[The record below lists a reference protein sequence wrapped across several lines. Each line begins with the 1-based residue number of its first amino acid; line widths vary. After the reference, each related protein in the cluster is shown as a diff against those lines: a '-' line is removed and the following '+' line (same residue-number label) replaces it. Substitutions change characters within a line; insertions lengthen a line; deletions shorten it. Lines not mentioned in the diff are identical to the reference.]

1 MSFVTL
7 CNMKKISCL
16 RLRFL
21 KMMQVIFL
29 KVTILN
35 WTFNNIINMHD
46 RIQKVASCLSKVK
59 AAMAAVLLLMV
70 VGTGTALAQQS
81 GKTITGKVLDENNQ
95 PMPGVTII
103 VDGTT
108 NGTMTGSDGTFT
120 LGGVPSGAT
129 VIVSC
134 IGYTDQVLPEG
145 KSNYVVSLVPD
156 SEMLEET
163 VVVAFGQQKK
173 LSVTG
178 AISTV
183 ASADLRKTTSTRLDN
198 ALAGRVTGLTSMQ
211 SGGGQPGV
219 DGATMYLRGAATTNG
234 KSPLILVDG
243 VERDNIRTI
252 DMNEVESISVL
263 KDASATALYGVQG
276 ANGVILIQTRKGQ
289 KGKAQLNISVDQ
301 SWTSFTKEPSRLH
314 SWEYCELRNE
324 ALMNDSQAPEF
335 SEETIAKFRNP
346 LLGLDPSSPDYDNQV
361 AIRKAVYCDNDYY
374 RMYLKSNTPQTRAN
388 ANISGGTDFVN
399 YFVNVGYIH
408 QGGNLNTES
417 PDYLGY
423 DPQCYM
429 NRLSLRSNLDFHI
442 TKNLTA
448 SLNIASYAENV
459 NMPAVG
465 DLYRGDQ
472 SWMITDIIYQS
483 QTILP
488 ISPGPVTDPRFG
500 GVSDGVVGYNYLDR
514 SAYEIINRRG
524 FHTNKRKN
532 LNTQFSVNWDLGE
545 LVTKGLS
552 VNGMAAYDTYN
563 IGVLEGR
570 KKERVYNVRVD
581 YDSETLSYSS
591 SNGDKIEPLTMTS
604 SRLSNYQI
612 YVQGSINYARTFGKH
627 NVTAMATAYRRF
639 WEGTSAD
646 IPYNVLGTA
655 ARATYSFDDRY
666 LVEGNL
672 GYNGSEQF
680 APSKRF
686 GLFPSGSIG
695 WIASNES
702 FLKGNKYLTWL
713 KFRAS
718 YGLVGNDSMGG
729 LRFLY
734 QDDNK
739 IQSGNGFVQGLG
751 GKIVKEGLIG
761 NKSITW
767 ELSKKMN
774 LGVEIG
780 LFKDFRIN
788 VDYFTE
794 KRDQI
799 LLKRRTV
806 PSFQGVSS
814 DYIPRVNMGKVDN
827 HGVDV
832 EVSYSHTFNRDFSI
846 SSRVNFGFNDNTAI
860 ELDEPMRSEEYAYQ
874 YHEEGFRLGQEFG
887 YLIDWDSPGNGYF
900 TSQDEIDS
908 YYPYGF
914 GGKPRV
920 GDFVY
925 KDVNGDGVIDQKD
938 LSPIGYSTT
947 VPGLNY
953 GISLGL
959 NFKGID
965 FNVLFS
971 GLGRYS
977 KYYSGQGVVE
987 WTKQGTYFDWTR
999 NGWTEERYKNGEK
1012 ITYPAISTTK
1022 TVSHTENDFFIQN
1035 RSFLRLKNIELGYTL
1050 PERFLSKVGVKA
1062 LRVYVSGQNLFVWDN
1077 LRITHIDPEQNNS
1090 YGYPITKNV
1099 TLGLNI
1105 NF

>member
-1 MSFVTL
+1 
-7 CNMKKISCL
+7 
-16 RLRFL
+16 
-21 KMMQVIFL
+21 
-29 KVTILN
+29 
-35 WTFNNIINMHD
+35 MHD
-46 RIQKVASCLSKVK
+46 RNQKVASCLSKVK
-59 AAMAAVLLLMV
+59 AAIAAVLLLMV

-108 NGTMTGSDGTFT
+108 NGTMTGPDGTFT

-156 SEMLEET
+156 SETLEET

-604 SRLSNYQI
+604 SRFSNYQI

>member
-1 MSFVTL
+1 
-7 CNMKKISCL
+7 
-16 RLRFL
+16 
-21 KMMQVIFL
+21 
-29 KVTILN
+29 
-35 WTFNNIINMHD
+35 MHD

-70 VGTGTALAQQS
+70 VGTGTALAQTS
-81 GKTITGKVLDENNQ
+81 GRTITGKVLDENNQ

-108 NGTMTGSDGTFT
+108 NGTMTGPDGTFT

-604 SRLSNYQI
+604 SRFSNYQI

-780 LFKDFRIN
+780 FFKDFRIN

-874 YHEEGFRLGQEFG
+874 YHEEGFRFGQEFG

>member
-1 MSFVTL
+1 
-7 CNMKKISCL
+7 
-16 RLRFL
+16 
-21 KMMQVIFL
+21 
-29 KVTILN
+29 
-35 WTFNNIINMHD
+35 
-46 RIQKVASCLSKVK
+46 
-59 AAMAAVLLLMV
+59 MAAVLLLMV
-70 VGTGTALAQQS
+70 VGTGTALAQTS
-81 GKTITGKVLDENNQ
+81 GRTITGKVLDENNQ

-108 NGTMTGSDGTFT
+108 NGTMTGPDGTFT

-324 ALMNDSQAPEF
+324 ALMNDRQAPEF

-591 SNGDKIEPLTMTS
+591 SNGDEIEPLTMTS

-734 QDDNK
+734 RDDNK

>member
-1 MSFVTL
+1 
-7 CNMKKISCL
+7 
-16 RLRFL
+16 
-21 KMMQVIFL
+21 
-29 KVTILN
+29 
-35 WTFNNIINMHD
+35 MHD
-46 RIQKVASCLSKVK
+46 RKQKVASCLSKVK
-59 AAMAAVLLLMV
+59 AAIAAVLLLMV
-70 VGTGTALAQQS
+70 VGTGTALAQKT
-81 GKTITGKVLDENNQ
+81 GRTITGKVLDENNQ
-95 PMPGVTII
+95 PMPGVTIV

-108 NGTMTGSDGTFT
+108 KGTMTGPDGTFT
-120 LGGVPSGAT
+120 LAEVPSGST

-134 IGYTDQVLPEG
+134 IGYTNQVLPEG

-324 ALMNDSQAPEF
+324 ALMNDRQAPEF

-570 KKERVYNVRVD
+570 KKEQVYNVRVD

-591 SNGDKIEPLTMTS
+591 SNADKIEPLTMTS

-639 WEGTSAD
+639 WEGTSAN

-832 EVSYSHTFNRDFSI
+832 EVSYSHTFNKDFSI

-1077 LRITHIDPEQNNS
+1077 LRITHVDPEQNNS

>member
-1 MSFVTL
+1 
-7 CNMKKISCL
+7 
-16 RLRFL
+16 
-21 KMMQVIFL
+21 
-29 KVTILN
+29 
-35 WTFNNIINMHD
+35 MHD
-46 RIQKVASCLSKVK
+46 RNQKVASCLSRVK
-59 AAMAAVLLLMV
+59 EAIVAVLLLMV
-70 VGTGTALAQQS
+70 VGTGTALAQTS
-81 GKTITGKVLDENNQ
+81 GRTITGKVLDENNQ

-134 IGYTDQVLPEG
+134 IGYTNQVLPEG

-301 SWTSFTKEPSRLH
+301 GWTSFTKEPSRLH

-324 ALMNDSQAPEF
+324 ALMNSGEKAAF
-335 SEETIAKFRNP
+335 SDETIAKFRDP

-472 SWMITDIIYQS
+472 SWMITDLIYQC

-488 ISPGPVTDPRFG
+488 ISPGPTTDSRFG
-500 GVSDGVVGYNYLDR
+500 VESGGIVGYNYLDR
-514 SAYEIINRRG
+514 SAFEIINRRG

-532 LNTQFSVNWDLGE
+532 LNTQFSVNWDLSE

-552 VNGMAAYDTYN
+552 INGMAAYDTYN

-570 KKERVYNVRVD
+570 KKEQVYNVRVD
-581 YDSETLSYSS
+581 YDSETLSYS

-639 WEGTSAD
+639 WEGTSAN

-734 QDDNK
+734 QDDNQ

-761 NKSITW
+761 NKNITW

-799 LLKRRTV
+799 LLRRRTV

-846 SSRVNFGFNDNTAI
+846 SSRVNFGFNDNTVI

-887 YLIDWDSPGNGYF
+887 YLIDWNSPGNGYF
-900 TSQDEIDS
+900 TSQDEIDN
-908 YYPYGF
+908 YYPYEF

-1012 ITYPAISTTK
+1012 ITYPAISTSQ

>member
-1 MSFVTL
+1 
-7 CNMKKISCL
+7 
-16 RLRFL
+16 
-21 KMMQVIFL
+21 
-29 KVTILN
+29 
-35 WTFNNIINMHD
+35 MHD
-46 RIQKVASCLSKVK
+46 RNQKVASCLSKVK

-173 LSVTG
+173 HSVTG

-324 ALMNDSQAPEF
+324 ALMNDRQAPEF

-346 LLGLDPSSPDYDNQV
+346 LLGLDPSSPEYDNQV

-604 SRLSNYQI
+604 SRFSNYQI

>member
-1 MSFVTL
+1 
-7 CNMKKISCL
+7 
-16 RLRFL
+16 
-21 KMMQVIFL
+21 
-29 KVTILN
+29 
-35 WTFNNIINMHD
+35 MHD
-46 RIQKVASCLSKVK
+46 RNQKVASCLSKVK

-81 GKTITGKVLDENNQ
+81 GKKITGKVLDENNQ

-108 NGTMTGSDGTFT
+108 NGTMTGPDGTFT

-718 YGLVGNDSMGG
+718 YGLVGNDSIGG

>member
-1 MSFVTL
+1 
-7 CNMKKISCL
+7 
-16 RLRFL
+16 
-21 KMMQVIFL
+21 
-29 KVTILN
+29 
-35 WTFNNIINMHD
+35 MHD
-46 RIQKVASCLSKVK
+46 RNQKVASCLSRVK
-59 AAMAAVLLLMV
+59 EAIVAVLLLMV
-70 VGTGTALAQQS
+70 VGTGTALAQTS
-81 GKTITGKVLDENNQ
+81 GRTITGKVLDENNQ

-134 IGYTDQVLPEG
+134 IGYTNQVLPEG

-301 SWTSFTKEPSRLH
+301 GWTSFTKEPSRLH

-324 ALMNDSQAPEF
+324 ALMNSGEKAAF
-335 SEETIAKFRNP
+335 SDETIAKFRNP

-472 SWMITDIIYQS
+472 SWMITDLIYQC

-488 ISPGPVTDPRFG
+488 ISPGPTTDSRFG
-500 GVSDGVVGYNYLDR
+500 VESGGIVGYNYLDR
-514 SAYEIINRRG
+514 SAFEIINRRG

-532 LNTQFSVNWDLGE
+532 LNTQFSVNWDLSE

-552 VNGMAAYDTYN
+552 INGMAAYDTYN

-570 KKERVYNVRVD
+570 KKEQVYNVRVD
-581 YDSETLSYSS
+581 YDSETLSYS

-639 WEGTSAD
+639 WEGTSAN

-734 QDDNK
+734 QDDNQ

-761 NKSITW
+761 NKNITW

-788 VDYFTE
+788 VEYFTE

-799 LLKRRTV
+799 LLRRRTV

-846 SSRVNFGFNDNTAI
+846 SSRVNFGFNDNTVI

-887 YLIDWDSPGNGYF
+887 YLIDWNSPGNGYF
-900 TSQDEIDS
+900 TSQDEIDN
-908 YYPYGF
+908 YYPYEF

-987 WTKQGTYFDWTR
+987 WYKQGTYFDWTR
-999 NGWTEERYKNGEK
+999 NGWTEERYNNGEK
-1012 ITYPAISTTK
+1012 ITYPVISTSQ
-1022 TVSHTENDFFIQN
+1022 TVSHTENAFFIPN

>member
-1 MSFVTL
+1 
-7 CNMKKISCL
+7 
-16 RLRFL
+16 
-21 KMMQVIFL
+21 
-29 KVTILN
+29 
-35 WTFNNIINMHD
+35 MHD
-46 RIQKVASCLSKVK
+46 RNQKVASCLSKVK

-70 VGTGTALAQQS
+70 VGTGTVLAQQS

-134 IGYTDQVLPEG
+134 IGYTNQVLPEG

-324 ALMNDSQAPEF
+324 ALMNDRQAPEF

-500 GVSDGVVGYNYLDR
+500 DVSDGVVGYNYLDR

-570 KKERVYNVRVD
+570 KKEQVYNVRVD
-581 YDSETLSYSS
+581 YDSETLSYS

-639 WEGTSAD
+639 WEGTSAN

-734 QDDNK
+734 QDDNQ

-761 NKSITW
+761 NKNITW

-799 LLKRRTV
+799 LLRRRTV

-846 SSRVNFGFNDNTAI
+846 SSRVNFGFNDNTVI

-887 YLIDWDSPGNGYF
+887 YLIDWNSPGNGYF
-900 TSQDEIDS
+900 TSQDEIDN
-908 YYPYGF
+908 YYPYEF

-1012 ITYPAISTTK
+1012 ITYPAISTSQ

>member
-1 MSFVTL
+1 
-7 CNMKKISCL
+7 
-16 RLRFL
+16 
-21 KMMQVIFL
+21 
-29 KVTILN
+29 
-35 WTFNNIINMHD
+35 MHD
-46 RIQKVASCLSKVK
+46 RNQKVASCLSRVK
-59 AAMAAVLLLMV
+59 EAIVAVLLLMV
-70 VGTGTALAQQS
+70 VGTGTVLAQQS

-134 IGYTDQVLPEG
+134 IGYTNLVLPEG

-301 SWTSFTKEPSRLH
+301 GWTSFTKEPSRLH

-324 ALMNDSQAPEF
+324 ALMNSGEKAAF
-335 SEETIAKFRNP
+335 SDETIAKFRNP

-472 SWMITDIIYQS
+472 SWMITDLIYQC

-488 ISPGPVTDPRFG
+488 ISPGPTTDSRFG
-500 GVSDGVVGYNYLDR
+500 VESGGIVGYNYLDR
-514 SAYEIINRRG
+514 SAFEIINRRG

-532 LNTQFSVNWDLGE
+532 LNTQFSVNWDLSE

-552 VNGMAAYDTYN
+552 INGMAAYDTYN

-570 KKERVYNVRVD
+570 KKEQVYNVRVD
-581 YDSETLSYSS
+581 YDSETLSYS

-639 WEGTSAD
+639 WEGTSAN

-734 QDDNK
+734 QDDNQ

-761 NKSITW
+761 NKNITW

-799 LLKRRTV
+799 LLRRRTV

-846 SSRVNFGFNDNTAI
+846 SSRVNFGFNDNTVI

-887 YLIDWDSPGNGYF
+887 YLIDWNSPGNGYF
-900 TSQDEIDS
+900 TSQDEIDN
-908 YYPYGF
+908 YYPYEF

-1012 ITYPAISTTK
+1012 ITYPAISTSQ

>member
-1 MSFVTL
+1 
-7 CNMKKISCL
+7 
-16 RLRFL
+16 
-21 KMMQVIFL
+21 
-29 KVTILN
+29 
-35 WTFNNIINMHD
+35 MHE
-46 RIQKVASCLSKVK
+46 RIQKVASCLSGVK
-59 AAMAAVLLLMV
+59 AAIAAVLMLMV
-70 VGTGTALAQQS
+70 VGTGSSFAQKT
-81 GKTITGKVLDENNQ
+81 GRTITGKVLDENNQ

-108 NGTMTGSDGTFT
+108 NGTMTGPDGTFT

-134 IGYTDQVLPEG
+134 IGYTNQVLPEG

-324 ALMNDSQAPEF
+324 ALQNSGEKAAF
-335 SEETIAKFRNP
+335 SEETIAKFKNP
-346 LLGLDPSSPDYDNQV
+346 LLGLDPSSPDYENQV
-361 AIRKAVYCDNDYY
+361 ALRKAVYCDNDYY
-374 RMYLKSNTPQTRAN
+374 RMYLRSNTPQTRAN

-472 SWMITDIIYQS
+472 QWMITDIIYQS

-488 ISPGPVTDPRFG
+488 ISPGPLTDSRFG
-500 GVSDGVVGYNYLDR
+500 GISGGVVGYNYLDR

-532 LNTQFSVNWDLGE
+532 LNTQFSVNWNLSE

-570 KKERVYNVRVD
+570 KKEQIYNVRVD

-591 SNGDKIEPLTMTS
+591 NGDKIEPLTITS

-612 YVQGSINYARTFGKH
+612 YVQGSINYARTFGNH

-639 WEGTSAD
+639 WEGTSAN

-734 QDDNK
+734 QDDNQ

-761 NKSITW
+761 NKNITW

-806 PSFQGVSS
+806 PSFQGVSA

-846 SSRVNFGFNDNTAI
+846 SSRVNFGFNDNTVI

-874 YHEEGFRLGQEFG
+874 YQEEGFRLGQKFG

-900 TSQDEIDS
+900 TSQDEIDN
-908 YYPYGF
+908 YYPYEF

-977 KYYSGQGVVE
+977 MYYSGQGVVE

-1012 ITYPAISTTK
+1012 ITYPAISTSQ

-1077 LRITHIDPEQNNS
+1077 LRITHVDPEQNHT

>member
-1 MSFVTL
+1 
-7 CNMKKISCL
+7 
-16 RLRFL
+16 
-21 KMMQVIFL
+21 
-29 KVTILN
+29 
-35 WTFNNIINMHD
+35 MHD
-46 RIQKVASCLSKVK
+46 RNQKVASCLSKVK

-70 VGTGTALAQQS
+70 VGTGTVLAQQS

-134 IGYTDQVLPEG
+134 IGYTNQVLPEG

-324 ALMNDSQAPEF
+324 ALMNDRQAPEF

-500 GVSDGVVGYNYLDR
+500 DVSDGVVGYNYLDR

-570 KKERVYNVRVD
+570 KKEQVYNVRVD
-581 YDSETLSYSS
+581 YDSETLSYS

-639 WEGTSAD
+639 WEGTSAN

-718 YGLVGNDSMGG
+718 YGLVGSDSMGG

-734 QDDNK
+734 QDDNQ

-761 NKSITW
+761 NKNITW

-788 VDYFTE
+788 VDFFIE

-799 LLKRRTV
+799 LLRRRTV

-846 SSRVNFGFNDNTAI
+846 SSRVNFGFNDNTVI

-887 YLIDWDSPGNGYF
+887 YLIDWNSPGNGYF
-900 TSQDEIDS
+900 TSQDEIDN
-908 YYPYGF
+908 YYPYEF

-1012 ITYPAISTTK
+1012 ITYPAISTSQ

>member
-1 MSFVTL
+1 
-7 CNMKKISCL
+7 
-16 RLRFL
+16 
-21 KMMQVIFL
+21 
-29 KVTILN
+29 
-35 WTFNNIINMHD
+35 MHD
-46 RIQKVASCLSKVK
+46 RNQKVASCLSRVK
-59 AAMAAVLLLMV
+59 EAIVAVLLLMV
-70 VGTGTALAQQS
+70 VGTGTVLAQTS
-81 GKTITGKVLDENNQ
+81 GRTITGKVLDENNQ

-134 IGYTDQVLPEG
+134 IGYTNQALPEG

-301 SWTSFTKEPSRLH
+301 GWTSFTKEPSRLH

-324 ALMNDSQAPEF
+324 ALMNSGEKAAF
-335 SEETIAKFRNP
+335 SDETIAKFRNP

-472 SWMITDIIYQS
+472 SWMITDLIYQC

-488 ISPGPVTDPRFG
+488 ISPGPTTDSRFG
-500 GVSDGVVGYNYLDR
+500 VESGGIVGYNYLDR
-514 SAYEIINRRG
+514 SAFEIINRRG

-532 LNTQFSVNWDLGE
+532 LNTQFSVNWDLSE

-552 VNGMAAYDTYN
+552 INGMAAYDTYN

-570 KKERVYNVRVD
+570 KKEQVYNVRVD
-581 YDSETLSYSS
+581 YDSETLSYS

-639 WEGTSAD
+639 WEGTSAN

-734 QDDNK
+734 QDDNQ

-761 NKSITW
+761 NKNITW

-799 LLKRRTV
+799 LLRRRTV

-846 SSRVNFGFNDNTAI
+846 SSRVNFGFNDNTVI

-887 YLIDWDSPGNGYF
+887 YLIDWNSPGNGYF
-900 TSQDEIDS
+900 TSQDEIDN
-908 YYPYGF
+908 YYPYEF

-1012 ITYPAISTTK
+1012 ITYPAISTSQ

>member
-1 MSFVTL
+1 
-7 CNMKKISCL
+7 
-16 RLRFL
+16 
-21 KMMQVIFL
+21 
-29 KVTILN
+29 
-35 WTFNNIINMHD
+35 MHD
-46 RIQKVASCLSKVK
+46 RKQKVASCLSKVK
-59 AAMAAVLLLMV
+59 AAIAAVLLLMV
-70 VGTGTALAQQS
+70 VGTGTALAQKT
-81 GKTITGKVLDENNQ
+81 GRTITGKVLDENNQ
-95 PMPGVTII
+95 PMPGVTIV

-108 NGTMTGSDGTFT
+108 KGTMTGPDGTFT
-120 LGGVPSGAT
+120 LAEVPSGLT

-134 IGYTDQVLPEG
+134 IGYTNQVLPEG

-234 KSPLILVDG
+234 KNPLILVDG

-324 ALMNDSQAPEF
+324 ALMNDRQAPEF

-832 EVSYSHTFNRDFSI
+832 EVSYSHTFNKDFSI

>member
-1 MSFVTL
+1 
-7 CNMKKISCL
+7 
-16 RLRFL
+16 
-21 KMMQVIFL
+21 
-29 KVTILN
+29 
-35 WTFNNIINMHD
+35 
-46 RIQKVASCLSKVK
+46 
-59 AAMAAVLLLMV
+59 MAAVLLLMV

-324 ALMNDSQAPEF
+324 ALMNDRQAPEF

-570 KKERVYNVRVD
+570 KKEQVYNVRVD
-581 YDSETLSYSS
+581 YDSETLSYS

-639 WEGTSAD
+639 WEGTSAN

-734 QDDNK
+734 QDDNQ

-761 NKSITW
+761 NKNITW

-799 LLKRRTV
+799 LLRRRTV

-887 YLIDWDSPGNGYF
+887 YLIDWNSPGNGYF
-900 TSQDEIDS
+900 TSQDEIDN
-908 YYPYGF
+908 YYPYEF

-1012 ITYPAISTTK
+1012 ITYPAISTSQ

>member
-1 MSFVTL
+1 
-7 CNMKKISCL
+7 
-16 RLRFL
+16 
-21 KMMQVIFL
+21 
-29 KVTILN
+29 
-35 WTFNNIINMHD
+35 MHD
-46 RIQKVASCLSKVK
+46 RKQKVASCLSKVK
-59 AAMAAVLLLMV
+59 AAIAAVLLLMV
-70 VGTGTALAQQS
+70 VGTGTALAQTS
-81 GKTITGKVLDENNQ
+81 GRTITGKVLDENNQ

-108 NGTMTGSDGTFT
+108 NGTMTGPDGTFT

-145 KSNYVVSLVPD
+145 KTNYLVSLVPD

-314 SWEYCELRNE
+314 SWEYCEFRNE

-570 KKERVYNVRVD
+570 KKEQVYNVRVD

-591 SNGDKIEPLTMTS
+591 SNADKIEPLTMTS

-774 LGVEIG
+774 LGIEIG

-1077 LRITHIDPEQNNS
+1077 LRITHVDPEQNNS

>member
-1 MSFVTL
+1 
-7 CNMKKISCL
+7 
-16 RLRFL
+16 
-21 KMMQVIFL
+21 
-29 KVTILN
+29 
-35 WTFNNIINMHD
+35 MHD
-46 RIQKVASCLSKVK
+46 RNQKVASCLSRVK
-59 AAMAAVLLLMV
+59 EAIVAVLLLMV
-70 VGTGTALAQQS
+70 VGTGTALAQTS
-81 GKTITGKVLDENNQ
+81 GRTITGKVLDENNQ

-134 IGYTDQVLPEG
+134 IGYTNQVLPEG

-301 SWTSFTKEPSRLH
+301 GWTSFTKEPSRLH

-324 ALMNDSQAPEF
+324 ALMNSGEKAAF
-335 SEETIAKFRNP
+335 SDETIAKFRNP

-472 SWMITDIIYQS
+472 SWMITDLIYQC

-488 ISPGPVTDPRFG
+488 ISPGPTTDSRFG
-500 GVSDGVVGYNYLDR
+500 VESGGIVGYNYLDR
-514 SAYEIINRRG
+514 SAFEIINRRG

-532 LNTQFSVNWDLGE
+532 LNTQFSVNWDLSE

-552 VNGMAAYDTYN
+552 INGMAAYDTYN

-570 KKERVYNVRVD
+570 KKEQVYNVRVD
-581 YDSETLSYSS
+581 YDSETLSYS

-639 WEGTSAD
+639 WEGTSAN

-734 QDDNK
+734 QDDNQ

-761 NKSITW
+761 NKNITW

-799 LLKRRTV
+799 LLRRRTV

-846 SSRVNFGFNDNTAI
+846 SSRVNFGFNDNTVI
-860 ELDEPMRSEEYAYQ
+860 EL
-874 YHEEGFRLGQEFG
+874 
-887 YLIDWDSPGNGYF
+887 
-900 TSQDEIDS
+900 
-908 YYPYGF
+908 
-914 GGKPRV
+914 
-920 GDFVY
+920 VY
-925 KDVNGDGVIDQKD
+925 C
-938 LSPIGYSTT
+938 
-947 VPGLNY
+947 
-953 GISLGL
+953 
-959 NFKGID
+959 
-965 FNVLFS
+965 
-971 GLGRYS
+971 
-977 KYYSGQGVVE
+977 
-987 WTKQGTYFDWTR
+987 
-999 NGWTEERYKNGEK
+999 
-1012 ITYPAISTTK
+1012 
-1022 TVSHTENDFFIQN
+1022 
-1035 RSFLRLKNIELGYTL
+1035 NI
-1050 PERFLSKVGVKA
+1050 
-1062 LRVYVSGQNLFVWDN
+1062 
-1077 LRITHIDPEQNNS
+1077 
-1090 YGYPITKNV
+1090 
-1099 TLGLNI
+1099 
-1105 NF
+1105 

>member
-1 MSFVTL
+1 
-7 CNMKKISCL
+7 
-16 RLRFL
+16 
-21 KMMQVIFL
+21 
-29 KVTILN
+29 
-35 WTFNNIINMHD
+35 MHD
-46 RIQKVASCLSKVK
+46 RNQKVASCLSKVK

-108 NGTMTGSDGTFT
+108 NGTMTGSDGTFI

-145 KSNYVVSLVPD
+145 KKNYVVSLVPD

-324 ALMNDSQAPEF
+324 ALMNSGEKAAF
-335 SEETIAKFRNP
+335 SDETIAKFRNP

-570 KKERVYNVRVD
+570 KKEQVYNVRVD
-581 YDSETLSYSS
+581 YDSETLSYS

-639 WEGTSAD
+639 WEGTSAN

-734 QDDNK
+734 QDDNQ

-761 NKSITW
+761 NKNITW

-799 LLKRRTV
+799 LLRRRTV

-846 SSRVNFGFNDNTAI
+846 SSRVNFGFNDNTVI

-900 TSQDEIDS
+900 TSQDEIDN
-908 YYPYGF
+908 YYPYEF

-1012 ITYPAISTTK
+1012 ITYPAISTSQ

>member
-1 MSFVTL
+1 
-7 CNMKKISCL
+7 
-16 RLRFL
+16 
-21 KMMQVIFL
+21 
-29 KVTILN
+29 
-35 WTFNNIINMHD
+35 MHD
-46 RIQKVASCLSKVK
+46 RNQRVASCLSRVK
-59 AAMAAVLLLMV
+59 AAIAAVLLLMV
-70 VGTGTALAQQS
+70 VGTGTVLAQQS

-108 NGTMTGSDGTFT
+108 NGTMTGPDGTFT

-324 ALMNDSQAPEF
+324 ALMNDRQAPEF

-570 KKERVYNVRVD
+570 KKEQVYNVRVD

-832 EVSYSHTFNRDFSI
+832 EVSYSHTFNKDFSI

-1062 LRVYVSGQNLFVWDN
+1062 LRVYVSGQNMFVWDN
-1077 LRITHIDPEQNNS
+1077 LRITHVDPEQNNS

>member
-1 MSFVTL
+1 
-7 CNMKKISCL
+7 
-16 RLRFL
+16 
-21 KMMQVIFL
+21 
-29 KVTILN
+29 
-35 WTFNNIINMHD
+35 MHD
-46 RIQKVASCLSKVK
+46 RNQKVASCLSKVK
-59 AAMAAVLLLMV
+59 AAIAAVLLLMV
-70 VGTGTALAQQS
+70 VGTGTALAQTS
-81 GKTITGKVLDENNQ
+81 GRTITGKVLDENNQ

-108 NGTMTGSDGTFT
+108 NGTMTGPDGTFT

-570 KKERVYNVRVD
+570 KKEQVYNVRVD
-581 YDSETLSYSS
+581 YDSETLSYS

-639 WEGTSAD
+639 WEGTSAN

-734 QDDNK
+734 QDDNQ

-761 NKSITW
+761 NKNITW

-799 LLKRRTV
+799 LLRRRTV

-846 SSRVNFGFNDNTAI
+846 SSRVNFGFNDNTVI

-887 YLIDWDSPGNGYF
+887 YLIDWNSPGNGYF
-900 TSQDEIDS
+900 TSQDEIDN
-908 YYPYGF
+908 YYPYEF

-1012 ITYPAISTTK
+1012 ITYPAISTSQ

>member
-1 MSFVTL
+1 
-7 CNMKKISCL
+7 
-16 RLRFL
+16 
-21 KMMQVIFL
+21 
-29 KVTILN
+29 
-35 WTFNNIINMHD
+35 MHD

-70 VGTGTALAQQS
+70 IGTGTALAQTS
-81 GKTITGKVLDENNQ
+81 GRTITGKVLDENNQ

-108 NGTMTGSDGTFT
+108 NGTMTGPDGTFT

-134 IGYTDQVLPEG
+134 IGYTNQVLPEG

>member
-1 MSFVTL
+1 
-7 CNMKKISCL
+7 
-16 RLRFL
+16 
-21 KMMQVIFL
+21 
-29 KVTILN
+29 
-35 WTFNNIINMHD
+35 MHD
-46 RIQKVASCLSKVK
+46 RNQKVASCLSKVK

-108 NGTMTGSDGTFT
+108 NGTMTGHNGTFT

-324 ALMNDSQAPEF
+324 ALMNDRQAPEF

-408 QGGNLNTES
+408 QGGNLNIES

-570 KKERVYNVRVD
+570 KKEQVYNVRVD
-581 YDSETLSYSS
+581 YDSETLSYS

-639 WEGTSAD
+639 WEGTSD
-646 IPYNVLGTA
+646 NIPYNVLGTA

-734 QDDNK
+734 QDDNQ

-761 NKSITW
+761 NKNITW

-799 LLKRRTV
+799 LLRRRTV

-846 SSRVNFGFNDNTAI
+846 SSRVNFGFNDNTVI

-887 YLIDWDSPGNGYF
+887 YLIDWNSPGNGYF
-900 TSQDEIDS
+900 TSQDEIDN
-908 YYPYGF
+908 YYPYEF

-1012 ITYPAISTTK
+1012 ITYPAISTSQ

>member
-1 MSFVTL
+1 
-7 CNMKKISCL
+7 
-16 RLRFL
+16 
-21 KMMQVIFL
+21 
-29 KVTILN
+29 
-35 WTFNNIINMHD
+35 MHD

-780 LFKDFRIN
+780 FFKDFRIN

-832 EVSYSHTFNRDFSI
+832 EVSYSHTFNKDFSI

-1077 LRITHIDPEQNNS
+1077 LRITHVDPEQNNS

>member
-1 MSFVTL
+1 
-7 CNMKKISCL
+7 
-16 RLRFL
+16 
-21 KMMQVIFL
+21 
-29 KVTILN
+29 
-35 WTFNNIINMHD
+35 MHD
-46 RIQKVASCLSKVK
+46 RNQKVASCLSKVK

-108 NGTMTGSDGTFT
+108 NGTMTGPDGTFT

-183 ASADLRKTTSTRLDN
+183 ASADLRRTTSTRLDN

-324 ALMNDSQAPEF
+324 ALMNSGEKAAF
-335 SEETIAKFRNP
+335 SDETIAKFRNP

-465 DLYRGDQ
+465 NLYRGDQ

-500 GVSDGVVGYNYLDR
+500 DVSDGVVGYNYLDR

-570 KKERVYNVRVD
+570 KKEQVYNVRVD
-581 YDSETLSYSS
+581 YDSETLSYS

-639 WEGTSAD
+639 WEGTSAN

-734 QDDNK
+734 QDDNQ

-761 NKSITW
+761 NKNITW

-799 LLKRRTV
+799 LLRRRTV

-846 SSRVNFGFNDNTAI
+846 SSRVNFGFNDNTVI

-887 YLIDWDSPGNGYF
+887 YLIDWNSPGNGYF
-900 TSQDEIDS
+900 TSQDEIDN
-908 YYPYGF
+908 YYPYEF

-1012 ITYPAISTTK
+1012 ITYPAISTSQ

>member
-1 MSFVTL
+1 
-7 CNMKKISCL
+7 
-16 RLRFL
+16 
-21 KMMQVIFL
+21 
-29 KVTILN
+29 
-35 WTFNNIINMHD
+35 MHD
-46 RIQKVASCLSKVK
+46 RNQKVASCLSRVK

-108 NGTMTGSDGTFT
+108 NGTMTGPDGTFT

-324 ALMNDSQAPEF
+324 ALMNDRQAPEF

>member
-1 MSFVTL
+1 
-7 CNMKKISCL
+7 
-16 RLRFL
+16 
-21 KMMQVIFL
+21 
-29 KVTILN
+29 
-35 WTFNNIINMHD
+35 MHD
-46 RIQKVASCLSKVK
+46 RNQKVASCLSKVK

-134 IGYTDQVLPEG
+134 IGYTNQVLPEG

-324 ALMNDSQAPEF
+324 ALMNDRQAPEF

-532 LNTQFSVNWDLGE
+532 LNTQFSVNWDLCE

-604 SRLSNYQI
+604 SRFSNYQI

>member
-1 MSFVTL
+1 
-7 CNMKKISCL
+7 
-16 RLRFL
+16 
-21 KMMQVIFL
+21 
-29 KVTILN
+29 
-35 WTFNNIINMHD
+35 MHD
-46 RIQKVASCLSKVK
+46 RNQKVASCLSKVK

-70 VGTGTALAQQS
+70 VGTGTVLAQQS

-134 IGYTDQVLPEG
+134 IGYTNQVLPEG

-324 ALMNDSQAPEF
+324 ALMNDRQAPEF

-604 SRLSNYQI
+604 SRFSNYQI

-734 QDDNK
+734 KDDNK

>member
-1 MSFVTL
+1 
-7 CNMKKISCL
+7 
-16 RLRFL
+16 
-21 KMMQVIFL
+21 
-29 KVTILN
+29 
-35 WTFNNIINMHD
+35 MHD
-46 RIQKVASCLSKVK
+46 RNQKVASCLSKVK

-108 NGTMTGSDGTFT
+108 NGTMTGPDGTFT

-324 ALMNDSQAPEF
+324 ALMNSGEKAAF
-335 SEETIAKFRNP
+335 SDETIAKFRNP

-465 DLYRGDQ
+465 NLYRGDQ

-500 GVSDGVVGYNYLDR
+500 DVSDGVVGYNYLDR

-570 KKERVYNVRVD
+570 KKEQVYNVRVD
-581 YDSETLSYSS
+581 YDSETLSYS

-639 WEGTSAD
+639 WEGTSAN

-734 QDDNK
+734 QDDNQ

-761 NKSITW
+761 NKNITW

-799 LLKRRTV
+799 LLMRRTV

-846 SSRVNFGFNDNTAI
+846 SSRVNFGFNDNTVI

-887 YLIDWDSPGNGYF
+887 YLIDWNSPGNGYF
-900 TSQDEIDS
+900 TSQDEIDN
-908 YYPYGF
+908 YYPYEF

-1012 ITYPAISTTK
+1012 ITYPAISTSQ

>member
-1 MSFVTL
+1 
-7 CNMKKISCL
+7 
-16 RLRFL
+16 
-21 KMMQVIFL
+21 
-29 KVTILN
+29 
-35 WTFNNIINMHD
+35 
-46 RIQKVASCLSKVK
+46 
-59 AAMAAVLLLMV
+59 MAAVLLLMV
-70 VGTGTALAQQS
+70 VGTGTALAQTS
-81 GKTITGKVLDENNQ
+81 GRTITGKVLDENNQ

-134 IGYTDQVLPEG
+134 IGYTNQVLPEG

-324 ALMNDSQAPEF
+324 ALMNSGEKAAF
-335 SEETIAKFRNP
+335 SDETIAKFRNP

-442 TKNLTA
+442 TNNLTA

-500 GVSDGVVGYNYLDR
+500 DVSDGVVGYNYLDR

-570 KKERVYNVRVD
+570 KKEQVYNVRVD
-581 YDSETLSYSS
+581 YDSETLSYS

-639 WEGTSAD
+639 WEGTSAN

-734 QDDNK
+734 QDDNQ

-761 NKSITW
+761 NKNITW

-846 SSRVNFGFNDNTAI
+846 SSRVNFGFNDNTVI

-887 YLIDWDSPGNGYF
+887 YLIDWNSPGNGYF
-900 TSQDEIDS
+900 TSQDEIDN
-908 YYPYGF
+908 YYPYEF

-1012 ITYPAISTTK
+1012 ITYPAISTSQ

-1035 RSFLRLKNIELGYTL
+1035 RSFLRLKNMELGYTL

>member
-1 MSFVTL
+1 
-7 CNMKKISCL
+7 
-16 RLRFL
+16 
-21 KMMQVIFL
+21 
-29 KVTILN
+29 
-35 WTFNNIINMHD
+35 MHD
-46 RIQKVASCLSKVK
+46 RNQKVASCLSRVK
-59 AAMAAVLLLMV
+59 AAIVAVLLLMV

-108 NGTMTGSDGTFT
+108 NGTMTGPDGTFT

-145 KSNYVVSLVPD
+145 KTNYLVSLVPD

-324 ALMNDSQAPEF
+324 ALMNDRQAPEF

>member
-1 MSFVTL
+1 
-7 CNMKKISCL
+7 
-16 RLRFL
+16 
-21 KMMQVIFL
+21 
-29 KVTILN
+29 
-35 WTFNNIINMHD
+35 MHD
-46 RIQKVASCLSKVK
+46 RNQKVASCLSKVK

-70 VGTGTALAQQS
+70 VGTGTALAQTS
-81 GKTITGKVLDENNQ
+81 GRTITGKVLDENNQ

-134 IGYTDQVLPEG
+134 IGYTNQVLPEG

-500 GVSDGVVGYNYLDR
+500 DVSDGVVGYNYLDR

-570 KKERVYNVRVD
+570 KKEQVYNVRVD
-581 YDSETLSYSS
+581 YDSETLSYS

-639 WEGTSAD
+639 WEGTSAN

-734 QDDNK
+734 QDDNQ

-761 NKSITW
+761 NKNITW

-799 LLKRRTV
+799 LLRRRTV

-846 SSRVNFGFNDNTAI
+846 SSRVNFGFNDNTVI

-887 YLIDWDSPGNGYF
+887 YLIDWNSPGNGYF
-900 TSQDEIDS
+900 TSQDEIDN
-908 YYPYGF
+908 YYPYEF

-1012 ITYPAISTTK
+1012 ITYPAISTSQ

>member
-1 MSFVTL
+1 
-7 CNMKKISCL
+7 
-16 RLRFL
+16 
-21 KMMQVIFL
+21 
-29 KVTILN
+29 
-35 WTFNNIINMHD
+35 MHD
-46 RIQKVASCLSKVK
+46 RNQKVASCLSKVK

-324 ALMNDSQAPEF
+324 ALMNDRQAPEF

-532 LNTQFSVNWDLGE
+532 LNTQFSVNWDLSE

>member
-1 MSFVTL
+1 
-7 CNMKKISCL
+7 
-16 RLRFL
+16 
-21 KMMQVIFL
+21 
-29 KVTILN
+29 
-35 WTFNNIINMHD
+35 
-46 RIQKVASCLSKVK
+46 
-59 AAMAAVLLLMV
+59 MAAVLLLMV

-324 ALMNDSQAPEF
+324 ALMNDRQAPEF

-604 SRLSNYQI
+604 SRFSNYQI

>member
-1 MSFVTL
+1 
-7 CNMKKISCL
+7 
-16 RLRFL
+16 
-21 KMMQVIFL
+21 
-29 KVTILN
+29 
-35 WTFNNIINMHD
+35 MHD
-46 RIQKVASCLSKVK
+46 RNQKVASCLSKVK

-145 KSNYVVSLVPD
+145 KTNYLVSLVPD

-604 SRLSNYQI
+604 SRFSNYQI

>member
-1 MSFVTL
+1 
-7 CNMKKISCL
+7 
-16 RLRFL
+16 
-21 KMMQVIFL
+21 
-29 KVTILN
+29 
-35 WTFNNIINMHD
+35 MHD
-46 RIQKVASCLSKVK
+46 RNQKVASCLSKVK
-59 AAMAAVLLLMV
+59 AAIAAVLLLMV

-324 ALMNDSQAPEF
+324 ALMNDRQAPEF

-718 YGLVGNDSMGG
+718 YGLVGNDSIGG

>member
-1 MSFVTL
+1 
-7 CNMKKISCL
+7 
-16 RLRFL
+16 
-21 KMMQVIFL
+21 
-29 KVTILN
+29 
-35 WTFNNIINMHD
+35 MHD
-46 RIQKVASCLSKVK
+46 RNQKVASCLSKVK

-324 ALMNDSQAPEF
+324 ALMNDRQAPEF

-1077 LRITHIDPEQNNS
+1077 LKITHIDPEQNNS

>member
-1 MSFVTL
+1 
-7 CNMKKISCL
+7 
-16 RLRFL
+16 
-21 KMMQVIFL
+21 
-29 KVTILN
+29 
-35 WTFNNIINMHD
+35 MHD
-46 RIQKVASCLSKVK
+46 RNQKVASCLSKVK

-324 ALMNDSQAPEF
+324 ALMNDRQAPEF

-604 SRLSNYQI
+604 SRFSNYQI

-788 VDYFTE
+788 VDYFNE